1 MSNDISPI
9 FGTIV
14 CTRYFKFQ
22 ADSLVAVME
31 QFLKDRWIILHR
43 LRDGKFVVLARYI
56 LFDSWNSLQ
65 HITRRYA
72 PIVDVGVSLEDP
84 AQYIVVEQSHIRY
97 LLVYLVKQNG
107 IQLLKQYEMAP
118 TIRCNT
124 VSGGGAANNEPFVVD
139 AQQQERVAAEALARI
154 QCINS
159 IIIERTMVTT
169 LYERLAFI
177 IEVTPQY
184 KWLFVYTWLAG
195 MWHKKSQYEALDAI
209 DRERTE
215 ITPYYCTDVSEMFQ
229 QYGDFNNTII
239 VVEQTKFI
247 RWWHTYLWTCGSWK
261 YSMSHHSLICRI
273 IDLDTN

>member
-22 ADSLVAVME
+22 ADSLVAVTE
-31 QFLKDRWIILHR
+31 QFSKDRWIILHR

-124 VSGGGAANNEPFVVD
+124 VSGGGAANN
-139 AQQQERVAAEALARI
+139 
-154 QCINS
+154 
-159 IIIERTMVTT
+159 
-169 LYERLAFI
+169 
-177 IEVTPQY
+177 
-184 KWLFVYTWLAG
+184 
-195 MWHKKSQYEALDAI
+195 
-209 DRERTE
+209 
-215 ITPYYCTDVSEMFQ
+215 
-229 QYGDFNNTII
+229 
-239 VVEQTKFI
+239 
-247 RWWHTYLWTCGSWK
+247 
-261 YSMSHHSLICRI
+261 
-273 IDLDTN
+273 